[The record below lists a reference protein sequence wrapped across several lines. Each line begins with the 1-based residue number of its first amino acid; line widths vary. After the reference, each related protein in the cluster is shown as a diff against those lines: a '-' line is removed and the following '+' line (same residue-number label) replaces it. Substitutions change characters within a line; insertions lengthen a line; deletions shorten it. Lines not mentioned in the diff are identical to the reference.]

1 MIWVPV
7 LVGLAMFI
15 GGLWMLLRANDTV
28 SDFEHDCM
36 TVRDHESRLAN
47 LETTA
52 RQLQHSGEVPA
63 LEDAGWHPAHMTRE
77 MILRD

>member
-1 MIWVPV
+1 VIWVPV

-15 GGLWMLLRANDTV
+15 AGLWMLLRATDVV

-36 TVRDHESRLAN
+36 CVKDHEERLAN

-63 LEDAGWHPAHMTRE
+63 LEDAGWHPAHMTKE
-77 MILRD
+77 MISD